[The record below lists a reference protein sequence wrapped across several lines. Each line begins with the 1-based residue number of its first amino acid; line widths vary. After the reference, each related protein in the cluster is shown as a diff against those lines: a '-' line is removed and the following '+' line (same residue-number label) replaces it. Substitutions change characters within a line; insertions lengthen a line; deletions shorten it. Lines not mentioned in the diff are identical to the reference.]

1 MMKELCCRTWD
12 SQMQE
17 GSHPQVVDP
26 VIDYP
31 NSKKVKQMCRR
42 CPKALP
48 VCARES
54 RGRIDAMGKT
64 STHSEPHCT
73 TATAT
78 LQDIKVENCVA
89 ICTMEFSSI
98 LP

>member
-1 MMKELCCRTWD
+1 
-12 SQMQE
+12 MQE

-42 CPKALP
+42 RPKALP

-64 STHSEPHCT
+64 STHSEPQTSHCT
-73 TATAT
+73 TPTAT
-78 LQDIKVENCVA
+78 LQDIKVESCVA
-89 ICTMEFSSI
+89 IRTMEFSLI